1 MILCILLVILI
12 AIVVP
17 LLYKGLG
24 NKTAYALSI
33 IPASVFIWFLY
44 KYFQFSNTFPLK
56 ESLAWNSYFN
66 LNLSFHLDGLSL
78 LFVLLISGIGFLIYI
93 YAGYYMKGKA
103 YYGRFFMVLT
113 LFMGA
118 MLGLVLADNW
128 LTMLVFWEMTSITSF
143 LLIGYE
149 HESKNA
155 RYAAWQGLLVTA
167 FGGLALLAGLVL
179 IGIVTGEHTISE
191 LQNYRDTIASS
202 NLYLPI
208 LLCISLGAFT
218 KSAQVPFHFWLPNA
232 MAAPTPVSAY
242 LHSATM
248 VKAGIYFCARFFPV
262 LGNTIEWQIL
272 LCTVGGL
279 TMLTG
284 AVMAFKSDNLK
295 KLLAYSTISAL
306 GIMVLAFGIGT
317 EAAIYAGLAYIIAH
331 ALYKSTLF
339 MLAGIIDKQAGTKKI
354 SELPAKLYKA
364 LPTAFVLVA
373 LAALSLG
380 GIAPLFGFVAKEM
393 LMEMVLH
400 SPFFSTVLVIVM
412 LLTGTFFV
420 SILLI
425 LTHNTFFK
433 KKAKSNESISTGHW
447 SFYLAPSITALLGLY
462 FGIFPDQLS
471 ALLSTAAATFS
482 ENIHSQ
488 HLALWHGWNIALMLS
503 IASIIVGISLYW
515 TRFVIQWKPKFAFVS
530 KIYPSAIYQYLF
542 NGVIKT
548 GEWQTR
554 KIQTGYLRYYAM
566 FTLFAILVL
575 AGFTFFYKAGIRI
588 NTSTIDVYLIDLILG
603 IIALM
608 ALGYTLFSPSK
619 IDSLLSL
626 SIVGIAI
633 SIIFFTSGAPDLA
646 ITFFL
651 IDTLTV
657 TVFVLILHKLPKK
670 IIRKTT
676 IARYRDAF
684 IALGMGVLITL
695 ILFSITYDPLSS
707 KLKQFYAENS
717 YSVAKGKNM
726 VNVILVDFRVMD
738 TFGEITVLAIGAL
751 GVFALVNYTK
761 KNTIL

>member
-1 MILCILLVILI
+1 MILCISFVILI
-12 AIVVP
+12 GIVVP

-24 NKTAYALSI
+24 NKTAYVLAL
-33 IPASVFIWFLY
+33 IPASVFTWFLY
-44 KYFQFSNTFPLK
+44 KYISFSKAFPLQ
-56 ESLAWNSYFN
+56 ESIAWNPYFN
-66 LNLSFHLDGLSL
+66 LDFSFYLDGLSF
-78 LFVLLISGIGFLIYI
+78 LFVLLISGIGTLIYI
-93 YAGYYMKGKA
+93 YAGYYMKDKP
-103 YYGRFFMVLT
+103 YFGRFFMILT

-118 MLGLVLADNW
+118 MLGLVLANNW
-128 LTMLVFWEMTSITSF
+128 LTILVFWEMTSVTSF

-149 HESKNA
+149 HEKEKA

-179 IGIVTGEHTISE
+179 IAVVTGEYTVSE
-191 LQNYRDTIASS
+191 LQNYRGAITSS

-208 LLCISLGAFT
+208 LLCVSLGAFT

-248 VKAGIYFCARFFPV
+248 VKAGIYFFARFSPV
-262 LGNTIEWQIL
+262 LGNTTEWKVL

-284 AVMAFKSDNLK
+284 AIMAFRSDNLK

-306 GIMVLAFGIGT
+306 GIIVLAFGIGT

-354 SELPAKLYKA
+354 SELPAMLYKK
-364 LPTAFVLVA
+364 LPAAFVLVT
-373 LAALSLG
+373 LAALSFG
-380 GIAPLFGFVAKEM
+380 GIAPFFGFVAKEL

-400 SPFFSTVLVIVM
+400 SPFFSTILVIVM
-412 LLTGTFFV
+412 FVTATFF
-420 SILLI
+420 IALLLI

-433 KKAKSNESISTGHW
+433 RRSEASEKISTGHW
-447 SFYLAPSITALLGLY
+447 SLYLAPIITAMLGLY

-471 ALLSTAAATFS
+471 KILSTAAATFGD
-482 ENIHSQ
+482 NISAK
-488 HLALWHGWNIALMLS
+488 HLALWHGWNTALFLS
-503 IASIIVGISLYW
+503 IASIIAGI
-515 TRFVIQWKPKFAFVS
+515 VIYLAKLAIHWKPGAGLLS
-530 KIYPSAIYQYLF
+530 KISPSAIYDYLF
-542 NGVIKT
+542 NGVIKV

-566 FTLFAILVL
+566 FTLLIILVL

-603 IIALM
+603 IIALL

-657 TVFVLILHKLPKK
+657 TIFVLILHKLPKK
-670 IIRKTT
+670 IIRKSQ

-684 IALGMGVLITL
+684 IALGMGVLVTL

-707 KLKQFYAENS
+707 QLKQFYAENS

-726 VNVILVDFRVMD
+726 VNVILVDFRAMD

-751 GVFALVNYTK
+751 GVFALVNYSK